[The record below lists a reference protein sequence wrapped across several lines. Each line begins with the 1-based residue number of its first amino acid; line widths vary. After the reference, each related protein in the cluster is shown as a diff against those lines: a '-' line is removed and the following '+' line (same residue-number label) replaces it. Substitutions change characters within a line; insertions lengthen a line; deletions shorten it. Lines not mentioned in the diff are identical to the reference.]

1 VRTKGKI
8 TSWNDAK
15 GYGFIAPLAGGSRTF
30 IHIKAFAQ
38 KARRPAVGDIV
49 TYSVSTDSRGRPC
62 AGKATIAGVP
72 RHTEPK
78 RTSGA
83 MPHVMAIAFM
93 LVVLA
98 AVLMSAIPMP
108 ILLGY
113 LVASSTTFGA
123 YALDKVAAERGA
135 WRTSEGTLHLLAL
148 AGGWPGAM
156 IAQNSLRH
164 KTRKQPFRT
173 IFWTTVVLNCT
184 AFAWLF
190 TADGM
195 KAWQSIAAA
204 VA

>member
-1 VRTKGKI
+1 
-8 TSWNDAK
+8 
-15 GYGFIAPLAGGSRTF
+15 
-30 IHIKAFAQ
+30 
-38 KARRPAVGDIV
+38 
-49 TYSVSTDSRGRPC
+49 
-62 AGKATIAGVP
+62 
-72 RHTEPK
+72 
-78 RTSGA
+78 

>member
-1 VRTKGKI
+1 
-8 TSWNDAK
+8 
-15 GYGFIAPLAGGSRTF
+15 
-30 IHIKAFAQ
+30 
-38 KARRPAVGDIV
+38 
-49 TYSVSTDSRGRPC
+49 
-62 AGKATIAGVP
+62 
-72 RHTEPK
+72 
-78 RTSGA
+78 
-83 MPHVMAIAFM
+83 MAIAFM

-123 YALDKVAAERGA
+123 YALDKVAAEKGA
-135 WRTSEGTLHLLAL
+135 WRTSESTLHL
-148 AGGWPGAM
+148 AM